1 MVDKS
6 PDLNPSRFFT
16 RIFRVRPSYPNFWQ
30 KGDVELERCAV
41 TKGQK
46 GEKGESDTCE
56 AGPKGEKGRRGE
68 PGEPGERGRAGKDG
82 EISKRSKTQ

>member
-1 MVDKS
+1 MSISLK
-6 PDLNPSRFFT
+6 
-16 RIFRVRPSYPNFWQ
+16 NFSQQ
-30 KGDVELERCAV
+30 KGGSEVQCPV

-82 EISKRSKTQ
+82 ESRCRVENPIINSFLPRNQEP